1 MSNPLL
7 KFKKSADNWS
17 CDSCMLS
24 NPPDLTKCQA
34 CQTDKPA
41 SGDKKPAANPLSA
54 FAQKSGW
61 ACDTCLLQND
71 DSSTKCSACETP
83 KPGAK
88 PAEKPA
94 SSGSLFCFSL
104 CVCLYK
110 CMFVHMSIC
119 TYVCLYTCLFVLMSV
134 CTHVFLYTYLFVY
147 MSICTHICRYML
159 CSVLDTQC
167 NRNIRSRYEIKP
179 PKCYPNFKCG

>member
-71 DSSTKCSACETP
+71 NSSTKCSACETP
-83 KPGAK
+83 KPGTK
-88 PAEKPA
+88 PVEKPA
-94 SSGSLFCFSL
+94 SSGTFCFSL
-104 CVCLYK
+104 CVCLYI

-119 TYVCLYTCLFVLMSV
+119 TYVCLYTCLFVLMS
-134 CTHVFLYTYLFVY
+134 F
-147 MSICTHICRYML
+147 CTHICL
-159 CSVLDTQC
+159 CTCLFVHIFVDTC
-167 NRNIRSRYEIKP
+167 YVAYSIRIVIVTSEVDMK
-179 PKCYPNFKCG
+179 

>member
-41 SGDKKPAANPLSA
+41 SGNKKPAANPLSA

-71 DSSTKCSACETP
+71 NSSTKCSACETP

-94 SSGSLFCFSL
+94 SSGTFCFSL
-104 CVCLYK
+104 CVCLYAYLFV
-110 CMFVHMSIC
+110 CMSRTVHMC
-119 TYVCLYTCLFVLMSV
+119 VCLYTCLFVLMS
-134 CTHVFLYTYLFVY
+134 F
-147 MSICTHICRYML
+147 CTHICL
-159 CSVLDTQC
+159 CTCLFVHIFVDTC
-167 NRNIRSRYEIKP
+167 YVAYSIRSVIVTSEVDMK
-179 PKCYPNFKCG
+179 